1 MKIQE
6 CLKQKEFKQ
15 YSASIQ
21 ETEINFD
28 PLNYEQFLEVGMT
41 DSNIQFMI
49 FAASSTS
56 NVFEEVLIFD
66 EIGLVGTLGGSLG
79 LFIGFSFLDY
89 ITPCVDALIEKVAKF
104 FQPIT

>member
-15 YSASIQ
+15 YSAFIQ

-66 EIGLVGTLGGSLG
+66 EIGLIGTLGGSLG